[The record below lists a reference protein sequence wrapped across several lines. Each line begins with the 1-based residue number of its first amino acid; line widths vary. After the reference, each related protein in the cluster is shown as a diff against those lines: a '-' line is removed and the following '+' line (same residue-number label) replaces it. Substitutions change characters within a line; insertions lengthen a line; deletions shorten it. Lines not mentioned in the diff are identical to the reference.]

1 VENYLENYLNLKR
14 EVVGIHFFLDANAY
28 AKAGVDA
35 FKGRASYCF
44 MVKAASEGKHFK
56 AAIEHV
62 NCSGGA
68 PAIGLEKEP
77 EAMKNGVSPYAM
89 TGLYCDIGTGALA
102 HANTRYMDAFTR
114 GFEAGPLREVKNA
127 DVVIVIDNTYNAM
140 RIIQGYSY
148 YNGVKTD
155 FRLAGNQAICSEC
168 TATPYIT
175 QDINVSFLCSGTRF
189 YCKWD
194 SDDVAI
200 GFPIKL
206 YDQIV
211 EGVKNTLNST
221 ESDQNKEKL
230 KSLNKAQDINMAM
243 KGAYYYN
250 LK

>member
-1 VENYLENYLNLKR
+1 VKNYLDLKR
-14 EVVGIHFFLDANAY
+14 EVVGIHFFLDADAY
-28 AKAGVDA
+28 TKAEVDV
-35 FKGRASYCF
+35 FKGKASYCF

-56 AAIEHV
+56 AALEHV

-68 PAIGLEKEP
+68 PAIGLEKET
-77 EAMKNGVSPYAM
+77 AVMKNGVRPYAM
-89 TGLYCDIGTGALA
+89 TGLYCDIGTGAMA
-102 HANTRYMDAFTR
+102 HANTTYMDAFTY
-114 GFEAGPLREVKNA
+114 GIEAGPLHEVKNA
-127 DVVIVIDNTYNAM
+127 DVVIVIDNTHNAM

-194 SDDVAI
+194 NDDIAI

-206 YDQIV
+206 YGQIV
-211 EGVKNTLNST
+211 EGIKNTLNST
-221 ESDQNKEKL
+221 ESNQNKEKL
-230 KSLNKAQDINMAM
+230 KSLNKAQDVNITM

>member
-1 VENYLENYLNLKR
+1 VKQYLNLKR
-14 EVVGIHFFLDANAY
+14 EVVGIHFFLDASGYTEASLE
-28 AKAGVDA
+28 V
-35 FKGRASYCF
+35 FKGKAPYCF
-44 MVKAASEGKHFK
+44 MVKAASQGKHFK
-56 AAIEHV
+56 ATLEHIH
-62 NCSGGA
+62 CSGGA
-68 PAIGLEKEP
+68 PAIGLEP
-77 EAMKNGVSPYAM
+77 APQAMKTGVRPYGL

-102 HANTRYMDAFTR
+102 HRDTTYMAPFTY
-114 GFEAGPLREVKNA
+114 GIEAGPLHEVKNA

-168 TATPYIT
+168 TATPYLT
-175 QDINVSFLCSGTRF
+175 QDINVSLLCSGTRF

-194 SDDVAI
+194 NDDIAI

-211 EGVKNTLNST
+211 KGIKNTLNST
-221 ESDQNKEKL
+221 ESDQNKENL
-230 KSLNKAQDINMAM
+230 KSLNKAQDVTITM

>member
-1 VENYLENYLNLKR
+1 MKNYLHLKR
-14 EVVGIHFFLDANAY
+14 EVVGVHFFLDADAY
-28 AKAGVDA
+28 AKAEVDA
-35 FKGRASYCF
+35 FKGKASYCY

-56 AAIEHV
+56 ATKEHV
-62 NCSGGA
+62 NCSGGS
-68 PAIGLEKEP
+68 PALGLEKI
-77 EAMKNGVSPYAM
+77 ADISKNGIVPYSL
-89 TGLYCDIGTGALA
+89 GLYCDIGTGALA
-102 HANTRYMDAFTR
+102 RVNINYMDPFTY
-114 GFEAGPLREVKNA
+114 GIEVGPLNEVKNA

-155 FRLAGNQAICSEC
+155 FRFSGNQAICSEC

-175 QDINVSFLCSGTRF
+175 QDINVSVLCSGTRF

-194 SDDVAI
+194 DDDIAI

-206 YDQIV
+206 YKQIV
-211 EGVKNTLNST
+211 KGIKNTLNST

-230 KSLNKAQDINMAM
+230 KSLNKAQDLDITM
-243 KGAYYYN
+243 KSAYYYN

>member
-1 VENYLENYLNLKR
+1 VKNYLNLKR
-14 EVVGIHFFLDANAY
+14 EIVGIHFFWDENAY
-28 AKAGVDA
+28 TKAEVGV
-35 FKGRASYCF
+35 FNGKASYCF
-44 MVKAASEGKHFK
+44 MVKAASEGRHFK
-56 AAIEHV
+56 AAIEHI

-68 PAIGLEKEP
+68 PAIGLEKAP
-77 EAMKNGVSPYAM
+77 TAMKTGVRPYAL

-102 HANTRYMDAFTR
+102 HANTRYMDAFTY
-114 GFEAGPLREVKNA
+114 GIEAGPLHKVKNA

-189 YCKWD
+189 YCKWGE
-194 SDDVAI
+194 DDVAI

-206 YDQIV
+206 YDKILN
-211 EGVKNTLNST
+211 GIKNTLNST
-221 ESDQNKEKL
+221 ESDQNKENL
-230 KSLNKAQDINMAM
+230 KSLNKAQDVNITM